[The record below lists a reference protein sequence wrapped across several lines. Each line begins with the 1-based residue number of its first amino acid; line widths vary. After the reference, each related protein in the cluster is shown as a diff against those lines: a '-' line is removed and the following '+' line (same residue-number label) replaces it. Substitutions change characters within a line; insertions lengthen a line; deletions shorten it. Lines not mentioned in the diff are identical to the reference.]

1 MYHPIPCL
9 CVSSLSGPF
18 GLFINPPSAKTDFE
32 TMWHLMESKIEMKEG
47 TNQLPVLDQGAHIEF
62 NDVSFG
68 YNNEKKSKRFIPN
81 YIIT

>member
-1 MYHPIPCL
+1 
-9 CVSSLSGPF
+9 
-18 GLFINPPSAKTDFE
+18 
-32 TMWHLMESKIEMKEG
+32 MWHLMESKIEMKEG